1 MGPIWIFSAR
11 MSLEVLPTR
20 TAGAAENMAVDFLM
34 LQRYPR
40 EQVSRFRHYGW
51 RAPAF
56 TFGYSQKIAFVRGA
70 LPPGETFDLC
80 RRPTGGGIVD
90 HRDDWT
96 YSLVIPRGHP
106 LEDVRATQS
115 YREVH
120 ECLAAALQRQRIP
133 AVTKKA
139 AANEPAEIT
148 EEHKPARE
156 HRDVPPTV
164 SGGPGVCFERAEL
177 YDVVHLDTGE
187 KIAGAAQKRNKRGL
201 LFQGSLWRPALRITV
216 DEEKLRED
224 FVDLLANALGTTST
238 AVAWP
243 EFDEDEVSGLI
254 ENYSAAEWNESR

>member
-1 MGPIWIFSAR
+1 MIFSSS

-20 TAGAAENMAVDFLM
+20 IAGAAENMAVDFLM

-40 EQVSRFRHYGW
+40 ALVSRFRHYGW

-56 TFGYSQKIAFVRGA
+56 TFGYSQKIAFVRAA
-70 LPPGETFDLC
+70 LPSNETFDLC

-139 AANEPAEIT
+139 AVNEPAEIT
-148 EEHKPARE
+148 HENRSARDRRDASPA
-156 HRDVPPTV
+156 V

-177 YDVVHLDTGE
+177 YDVVHVDTGE
-187 KIAGAAQKRNKRGL
+187 KIAGAAQKRNKHGL
-201 LFQGSLWRPALRITV
+201 LFQGSLWRPALRIAI
-216 DEEKLRED
+216 DEDKLHAD
-224 FVDLLANALGTTST
+224 FVELLATALDTTST
-238 AVAWP
+238 DVAWP
-243 EFDEDEVSGLI
+243 EFDDDEVSGLI
-254 ENYSAAEWNESR
+254 ENYSSVEWIESR